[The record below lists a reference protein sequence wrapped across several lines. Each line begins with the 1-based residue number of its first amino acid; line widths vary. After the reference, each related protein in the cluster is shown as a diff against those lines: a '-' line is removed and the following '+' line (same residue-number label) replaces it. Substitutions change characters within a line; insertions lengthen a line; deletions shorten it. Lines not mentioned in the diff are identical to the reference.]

1 MPSAIAER
9 LKQDVIAAMKAKD
22 KDRLG
27 VLRMLQSALKQVEVD
42 ERKELQDEDV
52 IRILQSYL
60 KKVRDAQDGARKAGR
75 EELIAANDAEL
86 AIVQSYLPAAFTD
99 DELTALIAEAIR
111 ETGAAGPKDMGKVIQ
126 VVKTRAAGKA
136 EGARISAAVKQA
148 LNS

>member
-52 IRILQSYL
+52 LRILQSYA
-60 KKVRDAQDGARKAGR
+60 KKVRDALDGARKGNR
-75 EELIAANDAEL
+75 DDLIAANEAEL
-86 AIVQSYLPAAFTD
+86 VIVQSYLPAALTD
-99 DELTALIAEAIR
+99 AELAALVAEVVR
-111 ETGAAGPKDMGKVIQ
+111 EIGAAGMKDMGKVMAALKAR
-126 VVKTRAAGKA
+126 VAGKA
-136 EGARISAAVKQA
+136 EGGRVSVAVKQA
-148 LNS
+148 LGA

>member
-27 VLRMLQSALKQVEVD
+27 VLRMLQAALKQVEVD

-52 IRILQSYL
+52 MRILQSYA

-75 EELIAANDAEL
+75 AELIAANDAEL
-86 AIVQSYLPAAFTD
+86 AIVQSYLPAAMPD
-99 DELTALIAEAIR
+99 AELAALVAEAIR

-148 LNS
+148 LQG

>member
-52 IRILQSYL
+52 LRILQSYA
-60 KKVRDAQDGARKAGR
+60 KRCATR
-75 EELIAANDAEL
+75 
-86 AIVQSYLPAAFTD
+86 S
-99 DELTALIAEAIR
+99 TALAR
-111 ETGAAGPKDMGKVIQ
+111 GTGTTSSPP
-126 VVKTRAAGKA
+126 TR
-136 EGARISAAVKQA
+136 RNWRSC
-148 LNS
+148 SRTCRRR

>member
-9 LKQDVIAAMKAKD
+9 LKQDVVAAMKAKD

-27 VLRMLQSALKQVEVD
+27 VLRMLQAALKQVEVD

-52 IRILQSYL
+52 MRILQSYA

-86 AIVQSYLPAAFTD
+86 AIVQSYLPAAMPD
-99 DELTALIAEAIR
+99 AELAALVAEAVR

-126 VVKTRAAGKA
+126 AVKARVAGQA

-148 LNS
+148 LQG

>member
-9 LKQDVIAAMKAKD
+9 LKQDVVVAMKARD

-60 KKVRDAQDGARKAGR
+60 KKVRDAQDGAQKAGR
-75 EELIAANDAEL
+75 AELIAANEAEM

-99 DELTALIAEAIR
+99 EELNALIAEAIR
-111 ETGAAGPKDMGKVIQ
+111 ETGAAGPKDLGKVIQ
-126 VVKTRAAGKA
+126 AVKARAAGKA

-148 LNS
+148 LQG